1 MSHCNNILNKVI
13 QNSKFQKNVTNIIQ
27 NIVCWSRYLS
37 FLVIWQE
44 YFPLFFC
51 HTVTQCHC
59 AHTMLIDK
67 NLVVRRK
74 SANWCVL
81 QGSPHQRKQKEPGSR
96 KRVWFWIW
104 WHCRIWILD
113 NWKVSFISSLSW
125 SSSWS
130 SSSSSSASSSTWNHT
145 IASSFIIILHNFW
158 AENSLGWL
166 FHNAR
171 LSFSKSL
178 QCDAIT

>member
-1 MSHCNNILNKVI
+1 MSQILSKILCAIVQIPILNGHLTRILSFIFLSHCNTID
-13 QNSKFQKNVTNIIQ
+13 
-27 NIVCWSRYLS
+27 
-37 FLVIWQE
+37 
-44 YFPLFFC
+44 
-51 HTVTQCHC
+51 C

-104 WHCRIWILD
+104 WHCRIWISND
-113 NWKVSFISSLSW
+113 WKVSFISSLSW

>member
-1 MSHCNNILNKVI
+1 MSQILSKILCAIVKIPILPGHLTRILSFIFLSHCNTID
-13 QNSKFQKNVTNIIQ
+13 
-27 NIVCWSRYLS
+27 
-37 FLVIWQE
+37 
-44 YFPLFFC
+44 
-51 HTVTQCHC
+51 C

-104 WHCRIWILD
+104 WHCRIWILND
-113 NWKVSFISSLSW
+113 WKVSFISSLSW

-130 SSSSSSASSSTWNHT
+130 SSSSSSSTWGQQKEPKQT
-145 IASSFIIILHNFW
+145 IITTSCVYVQDSGVEMRNNGNRSLWERGGIL
-158 AENSLGWL
+158 A
-166 FHNAR
+166 
-171 LSFSKSL
+171 
-178 QCDAIT
+178 

>member
-1 MSHCNNILNKVI
+1 MSQILSKILCATVKIPILPGHLTRILSFIFLSHCNTID
-13 QNSKFQKNVTNIIQ
+13 
-27 NIVCWSRYLS
+27 
-37 FLVIWQE
+37 
-44 YFPLFFC
+44 
-51 HTVTQCHC
+51 C

-104 WHCRIWILD
+104 WHCRIWISND
-113 NWKVSFISSLSW
+113 WKVSFISSLSW